1 MTDANESS
9 SGLPS
14 ARDPQWERS
23 VLEKLVLATLAEQR
37 ATRRWRIFFRLA
49 TLAVVVWAVSAGIR
63 NAHMPTT
70 LESPTTE
77 HTALVTIEGEIDSN
91 GRNSAD
97 RLIEALDDA
106 FDNKFA
112 KGVIVMINSPGGS
125 PVQAGMVADEI
136 KRLRGLHPDKPV
148 HVVVQEMCASGGYYI
163 AVAAQNIYVDKA
175 SLVGSIGVIMDS
187 FGAVELLKKL
197 GVERRVY
204 TAGANKDFLD
214 PFAPVN
220 DVQRAHIQSILD
232 TVHQQFIGVVREG
245 RGNRLKETPEMFS
258 GLVWN
263 GAQAVELGLADGYG
277 TVNSV
282 AREVFK
288 AEDVIDYTVQESPFD
303 RITKRLGAEMGTAI
317 GQVLARTSAGS
328 GLSWR

>member
-1 MTDANESS
+1 MTDANEPQ
-9 SGLPS
+9 SG
-14 ARDPQWERS
+14 RNDPKWERE
-23 VLEKLVLATLAEQR
+23 VLEKLVLGTLAEQR
-37 ATRRWRIFFRLA
+37 AARRWRIFFRVV
-49 TLAVVVWAVSAGIR
+49 TLVVIVWALSSGLR
-63 NAHMPTT
+63 SAHMATT

-77 HTALVTIEGEIDSN
+77 HTALVTIDGEIDSR

-97 RLIEALDDA
+97 RVIEALDDA

-112 KGVIVMINSPGGS
+112 KGVVLLINSPGGS

-163 AVAAQNIYVDKA
+163 AAAAENIYVDKA

-204 TAGANKDFLD
+204 TAGENKDFLD
-214 PFAPVN
+214 PFTPVN
-220 DVQRAHIQSILD
+220 DKQREHIQSILD
-232 TVHQQFIGVVREG
+232 TVHRQFIGVVREG
-245 RGNRLKETPEMFS
+245 RGQRLKETPDMFS

-263 GAQAVELGLADGYG
+263 GEQAVELGLADGYG
-277 TVNSV
+277 TVNTV
-282 AREVFK
+282 ARDVFK

-303 RITKRLGAEMGTAI
+303 RITKRLGAEMGTVI
-317 GQVLARTSAGS
+317 GQVLARTTAGS
-328 GLSWR
+328 GQPGWR